1 MLRHVTLRLLRGHS
15 PAHRRSRVSL
25 AGYPCVACD
34 APFVNKR
41 CDSSAKRG
49 RGRHCQ
55 LAIGSTRPHCERAVF
70 SLLSF
75 KLEGASDK

>member
-1 MLRHVTLRLLRGHS
+1 MLRHVTLLLLRGHL
-15 PAHRRSRVSL
+15 PAHRRSGVRL
-25 AGYPCVACD
+25 TAHPCNACD

-55 LAIGSTRPHCERAVF
+55 LAIGSARPHCERAVF